1 MSNRVLLTGVNQVL
15 FKIRR
20 TLLNSQP
27 SRTVVTQASKHPDM
41 PPPTTEAD
49 QWEGVREADMLD
61 FMSTCLR
68 KAGASTSHADI
79 VAQVLV
85 TADKRGIYSHG
96 INKLGKITFHLNLV
110 HVSFW

>member
-1 MSNRVLLTGVNQVL
+1 
-15 FKIRR
+15 
-20 TLLNSQP
+20 
-27 SRTVVTQASKHPDM
+27 M
-41 PPPTTEAD
+41 PPPTAEAD

-85 TADKRGIYSHG
+85 AADKRGIYSHG
-96 INKLGKITFHLNLV
+96 INKLGKITFRLNRG
-110 HVSFW
+110 HVSFR